1 MTKIGLNG
9 WLFFLLISSSS
20 LTLAEGKS
28 DLMLQAVPN
37 LSVWIRDGQVIGRGE
52 IRTQEM
58 HSGYHIW
65 LDAPM
70 SGGGGGDML
79 YLGKV
84 MHGIN
89 YT

>member
-65 LDAPM
+65 
-70 SGGGGGDML
+70 
-79 YLGKV
+79 
-84 MHGIN
+84 
-89 YT
+89 